1 MRVIVFVGESGSGK
15 SHRAIW
21 VARENGLEYII
32 DDGLLIK
39 ESKVVAGTSAKKR
52 ETKLG
57 AVRHALFSDKEYQE
71 SMKKEIIALGAGSIL
86 IIGTSYEMVKKISNN
101 LGLPLPERIIRIEDV
116 ASDYEIQQALYT
128 RRRDGKHVIPV
139 PTLELKKDFSG
150 YFLDPLQVF
159 RRQAK
164 GSFELAG
171 EKSVVR
177 PAFSYLGKYTI
188 SDYAIY
194 QICMIAISPL
204 PGISKVS
211 RFRADKSIDKI
222 NIEMDLVMI
231 YGFNIKDILREAQ
244 ERISE
249 EIEKVTTL
257 SVDKIKLFAKSLV
270 FKKQETNEQNDG
282 KA

>member
-1 MRVIVFVGESGSGK
+1 MRVVGFVGDSGTGK

-21 VARENGLEYII
+21 VAKENNLEYII

-39 ESKVVAGTSAKKR
+39 DSKLVAGSSAKKK
-52 ETKLG
+52 ETRLS
-57 AVRHALFSDKEYQE
+57 AVRHALFVDKEYQE
-71 SMKKEIIALGAGSIL
+71 QMRSEIKRLDIKSVL
-86 IIGTSYEMVKKISNN
+86 IIGTSEDMIKKIAGS
-101 LGLPLPERIIRIEDV
+101 LDLEQPEKIIRIEDV
-116 ASDYEIQQALYT
+116 ASNYEIQQALYT
-128 RRRDGKHVIPV
+128 RKIDGKHVIPV

-177 PAFSYLGKYTI
+177 PSFSYLGKFTI

-194 QICMIAISPL
+194 QICSLAVESIK
-204 PGISKVS
+204 GISKIS
-211 RFRADKSIDKI
+211 RFRADKSEDTI
-222 NIEMDLVMI
+222 NIEMDLTMI
-231 YGFNIKDILREAQ
+231 YGYNIKGILREAQ
-244 ERISE
+244 EKIGE

-257 SVDKIKLFAKSLV
+257 SVNRIKLHAKNLI
-270 FKKQETNEQNDG
+270 FE
-282 KA
+282 KASQ

>member
-1 MRVIVFVGESGSGK
+1 MRVIGFVGDSGTGK

-21 VARENGLEYII
+21 VSKENELEYII

-39 ESKVVAGTSAKKR
+39 DSKVVAGTSAKKR
-52 ETKLG
+52 ETKIA
-57 AVRHALFSDKEYQE
+57 AVRHALFLDEEYQYF
-71 SMKKEIIALGAGSIL
+71 MIGEIKRLDPESIL
-86 IIGTSYEMVKKISNN
+86 IIGTSNNMVKKIAAN
-101 LGLPLPERIIRIEDV
+101 LRLNPPEQIVNIKDV
-116 ASDYEIQQALYT
+116 ASTYEIQQALYT
-128 RRRDGKHVIPV
+128 RRIDGKHVIPV

-194 QICMIAISPL
+194 QICSIAIEPIK
-204 PGISKVS
+204 GITKIS
-211 RFRADKSIDKI
+211 RFRADKNADTI
-222 NIEMDLVMI
+222 NIEIDFVMI
-231 YGFNIKDILREAQ
+231 YGFNIKEIMRSAQ
-244 ERISE
+244 DKITE

-257 SVDKIKLFAKSLV
+257 TVNRVKLYAKSLV
-270 FKKQETNEQNDG
+270 FEKTSQ
-282 KA
+282 